1 MCIRFLFI
9 LLFNTSLCFC
19 LTAQTRSNKDEAQP
33 LTGNHARHYVC
44 YRAANPP
51 LIDGLASEEEWK
63 KTEWSEFFIDIT
75 GDHSKKPRFDTRVKM
90 LWNNDYLYILAELE
104 EPHISATVN
113 QRDAV
118 IFHDNDFEIFIDPD
132 GDTHNY
138 YEIEINALNTVWDL
152 LLTKPYRDGAQINN
166 GFDFKNMKSA
176 VAIDGTLID
185 PADIDKKWSL
195 EIALPFKSFTESGY
209 RIGSGN
215 HWRINFSRVEWQYRI
230 DGNSYIKV
238 KDPVTSKNLPEDNW
252 VWSPQGEVNMH
263 RPEMWGYLQF
273 SDEIAGEGKDVFI
286 LNPDEKVKWSL
297 RTLYYAETKIHRK
310 TGKYSSDVEILTQA
324 GYEPEDFPA
333 KVEVAE
339 NDYIATVKSP
349 FTGLIWEIEKTGLI
363 RSQSK

>member
-1 MCIRFLFI
+1 MCKRFLSL
-9 LLFNTSLCFC
+9 LLFSAFPGFW
-19 LTAQTRSNKDEAQP
+19 LTAQTASNKNELQS
-33 LTGNHARHYVC
+33 LTGPHARHYVC

-51 LIDGLASEEEWK
+51 VIDGMLNEEVWTK
-63 KTEWSEFFIDIT
+63 VEWSEYFIDIT
-75 GDHSKKPRFDTRVKM
+75 GEPEKKPHLGTRVKM
-90 LWNNDYLYILAELE
+90 LWDNDYLYIAAELE
-104 EPHISATVN
+104 EPHISATIT
-113 QRDAV
+113 QRDVV

-152 LLTKPYRDGAQINN
+152 LLTKPYRDGAQIKN
-166 GFDFKNMKSA
+166 GFDFESMKSA
-176 VAIDGTLID
+176 VAIDGTLND
-185 PADIDKKWSL
+185 PADIDKKWSI

-215 HWRINFSRVEWQYRI
+215 QWRINFSRVEWQFRI
-230 DGNSYIKV
+230 DGKKYIKV
-238 KDPVTSKNLPEDNW
+238 KDPVTGKNLPEDNW

-273 SDEIAGEGKDVFI
+273 SDKTAGERKDVFI

-297 RTLYYAETKIHRK
+297 RTLYYAQAKIRQE
-310 TGKYSSDVEILTQA
+310 TGKYSSGIEILTLA

-339 NDYIATVKSP
+339 NEYIATVKSP
-349 FTGLIWEIEKTGLI
+349 FTGLIWRIEKTGLI
-363 RSQSK
+363 RSQSR